1 VAQPNVAVMELGRR
15 AEFVPTI
22 IVNDRAPVAPPVG
35 LSSTVIT
42 VGPTPDSTPDLLF
55 QQNSPTTV
63 RVKAGARTL
72 DLAIV
77 EFRQEQTWT
86 GTAA

>member
-1 VAQPNVAVMELGRR
+1 MSQPTIAVAEPGRR
-15 AEFVPTI
+15 VEFVPTI
-22 IVNDRAPVAPPVG
+22 IVNDHAPIAPPVG

-42 VGPTPDSTPDLLF
+42 LGRVSDSAPDIVF

-63 RVKAGARTL
+63 RIRAGTRVL
-72 DLAIV
+72 DVSIV

-86 GTAA
+86 GVAA